1 MQSSSLLYTFC
12 RCYKSP
18 SLWLLLKK
26 LNKHILTGTWNL
38 NGWQNEWIHASQ
50 LSLNV
55 SETEITIFKPKNK
68 NITKCLNFR
77 MSGQKIKSNKQV
89 KYLGVIL
96 QDDIYWNSH
105 LSSLKTKLSCAIGLL
120 SKVSH
125 YVSKYLLRVIYITLC
140 LTHIWYMIRVYSN
153 CFMHAIVACMRLPF
167 FKIFSNCVHF
177 CPNLQ
182 KFSSFSGLIRNGEWS
197 RTCLSMHLKS
207 F

>member
-1 MQSSSLLYTFC
+1 MQSSSVFYTFC

-26 LNKHILTGTWNL
+26 LNKRILTGTWNL
-38 NGWQNEWIHASQ
+38 NGWQNEWIHARQ
-50 LSLNV
+50 FSLNV

-68 NITKCLNFR
+68 NITKCLNFW

-140 LTHIWYMIRVYSN
+140 LTHIWYMLRVYSN

-167 FKIFSNCVHF
+167 SKYFQIVYIFAQTFK
-177 CPNLQ
+177 NLALFQ
-182 KFSSFSGLIRNGEWS
+182 AW
-197 RTCLSMHLKS
+197 
-207 F
+207 